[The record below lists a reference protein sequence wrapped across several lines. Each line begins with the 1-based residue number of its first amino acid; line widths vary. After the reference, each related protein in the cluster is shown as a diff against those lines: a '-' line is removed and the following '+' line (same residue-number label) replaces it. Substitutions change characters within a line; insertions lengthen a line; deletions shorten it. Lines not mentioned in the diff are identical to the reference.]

1 MPKNK
6 TCPEKWNRD
15 NKINLLHSEYFKI
28 LSDGGLT
35 VPSSSLADFT
45 CVCFAVLDFAETEF
59 GKKKLLQEKQQ
70 HLSYIGFTKRK
81 LYIWRTFR
89 LGAQTFHQSYG
100 QHDFQ

>member
-15 NKINLLHSEYFKI
+15 NKINLLHSDYKI

-45 CVCFAVLDFAETEF
+45 CVCLAVLDFAETEF
-59 GKKKLLQEKQQ
+59 GKKKWLQEKQQ

-81 LYIWRTFR
+81 HYIWRTFR
-89 LGAQTFHQSYG
+89 LGEQTFHQSYS